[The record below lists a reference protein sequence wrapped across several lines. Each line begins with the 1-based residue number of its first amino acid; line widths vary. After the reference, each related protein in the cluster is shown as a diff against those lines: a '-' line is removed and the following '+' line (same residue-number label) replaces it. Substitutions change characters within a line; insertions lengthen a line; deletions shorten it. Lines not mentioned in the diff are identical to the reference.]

1 MYELHFN
8 TKVSKNNKFVE
19 FDVIFTKFMFFDQK
33 QVPVN
38 FGAFGFFLRDDK
50 GVSAPG
56 MGDSITKEGLQKMK
70 KNVKI

>member
-8 TKVSKNNKFVE
+8 TKFLQKSVE
-19 FDVIFTKFMFFDQK
+19 FDVIFTNFHVFQIFHQK

-70 KNVKI
+70 KEC